1 MTSAYRQA
9 RRVAL
14 SVAQWLR
21 VALVACAFLGTQ
33 GCSVYLALHQ
43 PSSKDLSVLKVETPH
58 EVIVAELG
66 PPIWTETRG
75 SETLSVHKFVQGY
88 SRWMKGTR
96 AILHAMADVPS
107 FGLWEIPGTL
117 IETFGLVGVPMTAKI
132 TYDADGKVQATELF
146 DSRHIPPPLRAVQ
159 SGSLGLALAPVSQ
172 SDLQTPR
179 KGRLVGAGRGAA
191 TGAVVGGTVA
201 GMAVIWA
208 PLLWG
213 PVASAG
219 AIVGT
224 LPGAV
229 YGAIAADAVSS
240 VEKAEA
246 ILKTAL
252 QELRIPDGL
261 RVETSTRV
269 RQDLNLQVQS
279 LEHDEVEAA
288 HIQGSYPAFDSRG
301 MTTMLELGPVEI
313 ELRNPAIGVNPDKQL
328 IVKLS
333 TRLIRTVDGL
343 EIGSWYFIDTLG
355 ASLSLDRWAADN
367 GRAFRAEAGAVTRR
381 LADRVVREIG
391 SSDIH

>member
-9 RRVAL
+9 RRVSL
-14 SVAQWLR
+14 SVAQWLL
-21 VALVACAFLGTQ
+21 VALVACAFFGTQ

-43 PSSKDLSVLKVETPH
+43 PSSKDLAVLKVETPH

-88 SRWMKGTR
+88 SRWIKGTR
-96 AILHAMADVPS
+96 AVLHAMADIPS

-146 DSRHIPPPLRAVQ
+146 DSRQIPDPLRAVQ
-159 SGSLGLALAPVSQ
+159 SGSLGLTLTPISQ
-172 SDLQTPR
+172 SDLQTPH

-201 GMAVIWA
+201 
-208 PLLWG
+208 
-213 PVASAG
+213 SAG

-224 LPGAV
+224 LPGAI

-240 VEKAEA
+240 VESAEA

-252 QELRIPDGL
+252 QELRIPDSL
-261 RVETSTRV
+261 RVEISTRV

-288 HIQGSYPAFDSRG
+288 HIHGSYPAFDSRG

-313 ELRNPAIGVNPDKQL
+313 ELRNPPIGVNPDKQL
-328 IVKLS
+328 IVRLP

-343 EIGSWYFIDTLG
+343 EIGSWYFIDTIG
-355 ASLSLDRWAADN
+355 ASLSLDRWAAEN
-367 GRAFRAEAGAVTRR
+367 GQAFRAEARAVTHR
-381 LADRVVREIG
+381 LADRVVREIR